1 MIKNAMSKRAT
12 YFFVAAVFGLSAS
25 AVSAGVVNDV
35 PSCYLANHF
44 KVPSARLEQEF
55 FLAIDQT
62 TVFDD
67 RLRAQIVDNSL
78 RSVRPASAYTLL
90 DFSAFSQGRYTEVVT
105 RGVVEA
111 RFPEKDRDDVSE
123 RALRSFD
130 ACMGG
135 QAAFAKKSIVAT
147 IQQIEAGATN
157 DLAKSDIL
165 AALKDMGDKIRTSP
179 ASDKVLFLASDM
191 LENSSIS
198 SFYSHNAVRRIDPA
212 AELKKAVAAGLI
224 ADFGGARVYV
234 LGAGLL
240 TEDAKKTKVYRD
252 PLTMAALKQFWSEYF
267 KQSNANLVEFGEP
280 ALLGAVGTN

>member
-44 KVPSARLEQEF
+44 KVPSARLDQEF

-147 IQQIEAGATN
+147 IASTFTVGLFPRSIHSRSKMAAIRILRTITN
-157 DLAKSDIL
+157 
-165 AALKDMGDKIRTSP
+165 
-179 ASDKVLFLASDM
+179 V
-191 LENSSIS
+191 SIS
-198 SFYSHNAVRRIDPA
+198 LVVRA
-212 AELKKAVAAGLI
+212 
-224 ADFGGARVYV
+224 
-234 LGAGLL
+234 
-240 TEDAKKTKVYRD
+240 
-252 PLTMAALKQFWSEYF
+252 FW
-267 KQSNANLVEFGEP
+267 
-280 ALLGAVGTN
+280 

>member
-1 MIKNAMSKRAT
+1 MTTVAVRL
-12 YFFVAAVFGLSAS
+12 FVTTLLGLTVAS
-25 AVSAGVVNDV
+25 ASAGVVNDI

-44 KVPSARLEQEF
+44 KPPAIRLDQEL

-67 RLRAQIVDNSL
+67 RLRAQIADNAL
-78 RSVRPASAYTLL
+78 RSVRAGTAYTLL

-105 RGVVEA
+105 RGIVEPQ
-111 RFPEKDRDDVSE
+111 FPEKDRDDVSE

-130 ACMGG
+130 ACMIG
-135 QAAFAKKSIVAT
+135 QTAFAKKSLLASLSQV
-147 IQQIEAGATN
+147 EAGATN

-179 ASDKVLFLASDM
+179 ASDKILFLASDM
-191 LENSSIS
+191 LENSSVS
-198 SFYSHNAVRRIDPA
+198 SFYSRSGVRKINPA
-212 AELKKAVAAGLI
+212 AELKKTTAAGLI

-240 TEDAKKTKVYRD
+240 TEDAKKAKVYRD
-252 PLTMAALKQFWSEYF
+252 PQTMAALKEFWTSYF

-280 ALLGAVGTN
+280 ALLGAVEDK

>member
-1 MIKNAMSKRAT
+1 MTKRAA
-12 YFFVAAVFGLSAS
+12 YLFVTAVSCLGAGT
-25 AVSAGVVNDV
+25 VSAGVVNDV

-44 KVPSARLEQEF
+44 KAPAARLEQEF

-67 RLRAQIVDNSL
+67 RLRAQIVDNAL
-78 RSVRPASAYTLL
+78 RSVRAGSAYTVI

-105 RGVVEA
+105 RGVVEP
-111 RFPEKDRDDVSE
+111 RFPEKDRNDVSE

-130 ACMGG
+130 ACMTG

-147 IQQIEAGATN
+147 VQQIEAGATN
-157 DLAKSDIL
+157 DLAKSDIF

-212 AELKKAVAAGLI
+212 VELKKAVAAGLI

-252 PLTMAALKQFWSEYF
+252 PQTMAALKQFWSAYF

-280 ALLGAVGTN
+280 ALLGAVGDN

>member
-1 MIKNAMSKRAT
+1 MSKNAMSKRVA
-12 YFFVAAVFGLSAS
+12 YLFVAVVFGLCAD

-44 KVPSARLEQEF
+44 KVPTTRLDQEF

-67 RLRAQIVDNSL
+67 RLRAQIVDNAL
-78 RSVRPASAYTLL
+78 RSVRPASAYTVL

-111 RFPEKDRDDVSE
+111 QFPEKNRDDVSE

-135 QAAFAKKSIVAT
+135 QTAFAKKSIVAT

-165 AALKDMGDKIRTSP
+165 AALKDISDKIRTSP

-198 SFYSHNAVRRIDPA
+198 SFYSRNAVRRIDAA
-212 AELKKAVAAGLI
+212 AELKKATAAGLI

-240 TEDAKKTKVYRD
+240 TEDVKKTKVYRD

-280 ALLGAVGTN
+280 ALLGAVGTK